1 MGLTT
6 DEMELPAL
14 GRAAFLGQLYN
25 ASSEHFVNLQ
35 LFDNKIA
42 EKKQIVLNPS
52 NNIEYHDIKT
62 ISDRT
67 NALDI
72 NAGLSI
78 GILSGLIELKGS
90 GQYLDTSKSNVATR
104 EVSMICLTRKQVER
118 LQLGVNEV
126 ISLRAYN
133 RAVKAGATHV
143 VTAITYG
150 GTLIMN
156 IIKKASSSEKQT
168 KIHGEFSASVMKQM
182 ASKFSL
188 EGKASVDSDVNSKD
202 ITESCDFQCYGDF
215 AISSQDNP
223 TTVGD
228 MFELAKKWPS
238 LIGNGVPVQIT
249 VTPLDQFV
257 DDSVEA
263 KLLHE
268 LEADQLYD
276 ILMAYDIIYGFAAR
290 RARILAALE
299 TGPGRLSVCCPTFM
313 KSCRKRKNTSDGI
326 LGRSR
331 KALAQ
336 YLVKFRNGGEEG
348 AGETTADFLNGVKEG
363 LEDHLKGCTE
373 DESILSLL
381 GSMLVLSEKCK
392 APLATIN
399 ELPTLMTQANRR
411 MLGVILIPP
420 SPNLNGAI
428 NIYNSLV
435 VIIQRWRVEED
446 KKASEKDGN
455 SQDTMFVSFYC
466 DETLT
471 TDLLKLDGKKCVLR
485 KALNG
490 FAQTGDKPA
499 YLGPSTDDPRFVYYG
514 ALPTNPLQA
523 PQFDWSQVN
532 EDGWAFFHNERDS
545 YHYVGQVLGG
555 KRHGRGTVT
564 YADLSTYTGDWWM
577 DKRHGEGVL
586 VKKSE
591 RTSGIF
597 LDDQYYSDGIIIAL
611 TIYAN
616 RVPVGAAKVPLRRRD
631 SATAHVRRIGT
642 MLKWTDADEYKVT
655 VECTGH
661 QNETLEII
669 VVGKLIKAGQD
680 KTYTQSWPLEH
691 GIELKAER
699 RK

>member
-1 MGLTT
+1 MGFTS

-35 LFDNKIA
+35 LFDKSIVEN
-42 EKKQIVLNPS
+42 KQIVLNPS

-72 NAGLSI
+72 NAELSI
-78 GILSGLIELKGS
+78 GILSGMIELKGS
-90 GQYLDTSKSNVATR
+90 GQYLDTNKSNVATR

-118 LQLGVNEV
+118 LQLGVNDV

-150 GTLIMN
+150 GTLITN
-156 IIKKASSSEKQT
+156 IVEKTSSSETQT
-168 KIHGEFSASVMKQM
+168 KIHGEFSASVMKKM

-202 ITESCDFQCYGDF
+202 ITESCDFKCYGDY

-238 LIGNGVPVQIT
+238 LIGDGVPVQIT

-276 ILMAYDIIYGFAAR
+276 ILTAYDIIYRFAAR
-290 RARILAALE
+290 RSRILAALE
-299 TGPGRLSVCCPTFM
+299 TGPGRLSDCCPTFM
-313 KSCRKRKNTSDGI
+313 ETCRKRKNTSDGI

-336 YLVKFRNGGEEG
+336 YLVKFRDGGEQG
-348 AGETTADFLNGVKEG
+348 AGETTGDFLNGVKEG
-363 LEDHLKGCTE
+363 LENHLKDCTE
-373 DESILSLL
+373 DESMLGLL
-381 GSMLVLSEKCK
+381 GSIQALSENCK
-392 APLATIN
+392 APFATIN

-411 MLGVILIPP
+411 MLGVVLIPP

-428 NIYNSLV
+428 NTYDALV
-435 VIIQRWRVEED
+435 VNIQRWREEED
-446 KKASEKDGN
+446 KKALEKGGN
-455 SQDTMFVSFYC
+455 AQDTMFVSFYC

-471 TDLLKLDGKKCVLR
+471 ADLLKLDGKKGVLR

-490 FAQTGDKPA
+490 FSQAGDKPA
-499 YLGPSTDDPRFVYYG
+499 YLAQSNDPRFVYYG
-514 ALPTNPLQA
+514 ALPTLLLQTQ
-523 PQFDWSQVN
+523 QFDWSQVN
-532 EDGWAFFHNERDS
+532 EDGWAFLYNEKES

-555 KRHGRGTVT
+555 KRHGRGTIT
-564 YADLSTYTGDWWM
+564 YADGSTYTGDWWM
-577 DKRHGEGVL
+577 DRRHGEGVFI
-586 VKKSE
+586 KKSE

-597 LDDQYYSDGIIIAL
+597 VNDQYYSDGIVTDL

-616 RVPVGAAKVPLRRRD
+616 RVPIGAAKVPLRRRD
-631 SATAHVRRIGT
+631 SATAHVRMIGT
-642 MLKWTDADEYKVT
+642 MLGWTDTDEYKVI
-655 VECTGH
+655 VECAGDPSE
-661 QNETLEII
+661 ETLEII
-669 VVGKLIKAGQD
+669 VIGTLIKAGQD
-680 KTYTQSWPLEH
+680 KMYTKSWPLER
-691 GIELKAER
+691 GIELKAEK